1 MFFGIGTPI
10 DNTLLKM
17 ILKYLTKKLKQQNN
31 KEDNIMKLV
40 RFNSQFPTLLDKF
53 FNDDFNVTLGRD
65 FSNNVPAVNV
75 KENENDFSI
84 ELAVPGLSKEDFKL
98 NVEHD
103 VLTISAEKK
112 AETEQKEENYTRRE
126 FSFSSFKRSFKLPKG
141 VNSDAIGANYKDGV
155 VYITVPKAAEA
166 KAREIVIS

>member
-1 MFFGIGTPI
+1 
-10 DNTLLKM
+10 
-17 ILKYLTKKLKQQNN
+17 
-31 KEDNIMKLV
+31 MKLV
-40 RFNSQFPTLLDKF
+40 RFNSQLPTLFDKF

-65 FSNNVPAVNV
+65 FSNHIPAVNI

-84 ELAVPGLSKEDFKL
+84 ELAAPGLSKEDFKL

-112 AETEQKEENYTRRE
+112 TEGEKAEDAYSRKE
-126 FSFSSFKRSFKLPKG
+126 FSFSSFKRSFKLPKSVDG
-141 VNSDAIGANYKDGV
+141 NAIEANYKDGI
-155 VYITVPKAAEA
+155 VYITVPKTAEA